1 MKCFKKVVALLCSIC
16 TIMTMSLPAFAV
28 EFENKGNNT
37 DIQFKKIMES
47 VYEQL
52 VAQNAEDMYPVYEE
66 IISAQYYNQLA
77 LTKKGPVSTL
87 GDEDEV
93 YRYAPY
99 GGSVTYKLPR
109 EWGVEPLR
117 VGMLCLDGNKTGK
130 YVIDLLA
137 SGDSFN
143 AYDMLGEIIGMSSLS
158 YAMSVFNVI
167 GKISDK
173 NLYSKIKENDYCAM
187 VISTMNYI
195 DGSKTSVIYAW
206 ESHFWMCP
214 PTNAFDLEYE
224 IFKS

>member
-1 MKCFKKVVALLCSIC
+1 
-16 TIMTMSLPAFAV
+16 MTMSLPAFAV

-52 VAQNAEDMYPVYEE
+52 VAQNAE
-66 IISAQYYNQLA
+66 
-77 LTKKGPVSTL
+77 
-87 GDEDEV
+87 V

-117 VGMLCLDGNKTGK
+117 VGMLCLDDNKTGK

-195 DGSKTSVIYAW
+195 DGSKTSVMYAW

>member
-1 MKCFKKVVALLCSIC
+1 
-16 TIMTMSLPAFAV
+16 MTMSLPAFAV

-117 VGMLCLDGNKTGK
+117 VGMLCLDDNKTGK

-137 SGDSFN
+137 SGDSLTRMICW
-143 AYDMLGEIIGMSSLS
+143 ARSSVCQV
-158 YAMSVFNVI
+158 SVMQCQFLTSLERFRI
-167 GKISDK
+167 KICTQK
-173 NLYSKIKENDYCAM
+173 
-187 VISTMNYI
+187 
-195 DGSKTSVIYAW
+195 
-206 ESHFWMCP
+206 
-214 PTNAFDLEYE
+214 
-224 IFKS
+224 

>member
-1 MKCFKKVVALLCSIC
+1 
-16 TIMTMSLPAFAV
+16 MTMSLPAFAV

-117 VGMLCLDGNKTGK
+117 VGMLCLDDNKTGK

-187 VISTMNYI
+187 VATVYKGNIIKNLIMDCQSYTKYRPNETTGGI
-195 DGSKTSVIYAW
+195 FVSWRRK
-206 ESHFWMCP
+206 EEL
-214 PTNAFDLEYE
+214 PTGA
-224 IFKS
+224 